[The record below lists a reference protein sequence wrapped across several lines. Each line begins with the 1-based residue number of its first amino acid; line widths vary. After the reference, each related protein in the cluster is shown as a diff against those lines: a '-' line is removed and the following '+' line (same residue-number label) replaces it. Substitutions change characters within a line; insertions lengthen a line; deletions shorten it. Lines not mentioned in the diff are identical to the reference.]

1 VRPEQKGVVEP
12 FLRSLNA
19 AWKSIGLYP
28 STHPAA
34 AQYFQKLGE
43 VLDRLMAGS
52 DRLTLGLFQD
62 TLVLDGTPIM
72 ERAELFRTLAERL
85 RDGKIQGVTFL
96 KGCTLEELRHF
107 VELLGQES
115 KSTDV
120 GQELERRGVSH
131 ILLVKEGA
139 EEEPETDKKKVVD
152 RVGAGAIYSRALQTI
167 RKVFIDARLGKV
179 PSLSE
184 VQRVVEDLVAGIL
197 KGKHPLLA
205 LTMIK
210 SYDEYLFNHSVNVG
224 ILTIALGESLGLD
237 GTSLRELGLGALL
250 HDLGKIR
257 IPEAVTRKP
266 RELTEEEW
274 QLIRSHPEEGVR
286 MLQQMGVRSEI
297 ALRVVKEHHVRF
309 DRRGYPTLADGED
322 VHPYT
327 MLVTISDSYDAM
339 TTVRPYQR
347 AFEPSQAIARMKP
360 LSGSVFDPEIFNRF
374 VEMLGIYPPGTAVRL
389 TTGEIGVVTRPGTE
403 DTARPWVR
411 IIQDRERNRVDGG
424 EVSLMEWDPEAGDYL
439 RSILVAVD
447 PTFRDIDVTHVLQQ
461 GAITEEE

>member
-1 VRPEQKGVVEP
+1 VVEP

-34 AQYFQKLGE
+34 ATYFQKLGE
-43 VLDRLMAGS
+43 TLDRLMAGS

-62 TLVLDGTPIM
+62 TLVLDGTPLM
-72 ERAELFRTLAERL
+72 ERAELFRSLVERL
-85 RDGKIQGVTFL
+85 REGKIQGVTFL
-96 KGCTLEELRHF
+96 KGYTVEELRHL

-115 KSTDV
+115 KGIDV
-120 GQELERRGVSH
+120 GQELERRGVAH
-131 ILLVKEGA
+131 ILVVKEGVDEEQEA
-139 EEEPETDKKKVVD
+139 EEAEKREKVD
-152 RVGAGAIYSRALQTI
+152 RVGAGAIYSRALQTT
-167 RKVFIDARLGKV
+167 RKIFQEARLGKV

-184 VQRVVEDLVAGIL
+184 VHRAVEDVVTGIL
-197 KGKHPLLA
+197 KGKHPLMA

-224 ILTIALGESLGLD
+224 ILTMALGESLGLD

-257 IPEAVTRKP
+257 IPEAVIRKP
-266 RELTEEEW
+266 RDLTEEEW
-274 QLIRSHPEEGVR
+274 QLIKSHPEEGVR

-309 DRRGYPTLADGED
+309 DRKGYPTLGDGED

-327 MLVTISDSYDAM
+327 MIVTISDSYDAM

-347 AFEPSQAIARMKP
+347 AFEPSQAIARMKS
-360 LSGSVFDPEIFNRF
+360 LSGSVFDPEMLDRF

-389 TTGEIGVVTRPGTE
+389 STGEIGVVTRPGTE
-403 DTARPWVR
+403 DSARPWVR
-411 IIQDRERNRVDGG
+411 IIQDREGNRVDGG
-424 EVSLMEWDPEAGDYL
+424 EVNLMEWDPEAGDYL

-447 PTFRDIDVTHVLQQ
+447 PTLRGIDVGQILQQ
-461 GAITEEE
+461 RAISEGG